1 MALLAQD
8 ENALELAVYNWTHD
22 SFCGTHYDAVLSGSV
37 ATPHNRYLEHPLQSS
52 SSDAVVPPPPPPH
65 REERPHKRLRFKQ
78 CIDERALDVKAN
90 HQSITEGSQELSLS
104 VASED
109 FYRMAMRSV
118 MEACMTIVSEAAA
131 VCICATTQ
139 IFRSMNACKILTFQ
153 RHILA
158 YLIYI
163 YIYIYLYTYRAT
175 LWVIGTRG

>member
-22 SFCGTHYDAVLSGSV
+22 GFCGTHYDAVLSGSV
-37 ATPHNRYLEHPLQSS
+37 ARLHNRYVEHPLQSS

-65 REERPHKRLRFKQ
+65 REERPQKRLRFKQ
-78 CIDERALDVKAN
+78 RNDERVLDVKAN
-90 HQSITEGSQELSLS
+90 HQSITEGTQELSLS

-118 MEACMTIVSEAAA
+118 MEACMKIVSDAAAA

-139 IFRSMNACKILTFQ
+139 IFRSMNACKVWNFSDTYW
-153 RHILA
+153 HI
-158 YLIYI
+158 
-163 YIYIYLYTYRAT
+163 
-175 LWVIGTRG
+175 

>member
-22 SFCGTHYDAVLSGSV
+22 GFCGTHYDAVLSGSV
-37 ATPHNRYLEHPLQSS
+37 TTPHNRYLEHPLQSS

-65 REERPHKRLRFKQ
+65 REERPQKRLRFKQ
-78 CIDERALDVKAN
+78 RNDERVLDVKAN
-90 HQSITEGSQELSLS
+90 HQSITEGPQELSLS

-118 MEACMTIVSEAAA
+118 MEACMKIVSKAAAA

-139 IFRSMNACKILTFQ
+139 IFRSMNAYKI
-153 RHILA
+153 
-158 YLIYI
+158 
-163 YIYIYLYTYRAT
+163 
-175 LWVIGTRG
+175 